1 MNKWYSNIEFTG
13 LPLCIG
19 CVYMFAHHDV
29 LHYRNSLGDI
39 QASFKYMFDKCQSI
53 SVRDLNVILASYTRT
68 TETSG
73 FKSPITTWF
82 LVVTPSSQC
91 TCTEPTLHKLMKLM
105 FIICVKL
112 LRNHVYN
119 HCHSA

>member
-1 MNKWYSNIEFTG
+1 
-13 LPLCIG
+13 
-19 CVYMFAHHDV
+19 MFAHHDV

-68 TETSG
+68 TATSG
-73 FKSPITTWF
+73 FGSPITTWF
-82 LVVTPSSQC
+82 LVVTPPPSPPSVHAQIS
-91 TCTEPTLHKLMKLM
+91 EPTLHKLMKLM

-112 LRNHVYN
+112 LRNHVYKFSTSQRN
-119 HCHSA
+119 YVSMNCFVSGVNL